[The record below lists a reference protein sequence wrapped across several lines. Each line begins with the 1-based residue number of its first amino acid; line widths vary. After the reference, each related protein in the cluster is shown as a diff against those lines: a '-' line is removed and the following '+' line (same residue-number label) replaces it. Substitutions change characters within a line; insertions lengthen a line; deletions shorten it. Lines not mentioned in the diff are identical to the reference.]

1 MSPTTNAVTNTVI
14 PRLCVKSATEA
25 IAFYQKAFG
34 AEEVI
39 KLVAPNGKIVHAQI
53 NIGDAA
59 IEITEEDI
67 NNHNVSPLTLG
78 ESTVVVKLY
87 VPDVDALFKQAL
99 AAGATQQ
106 WAVANH
112 FFGDRSGRLIDPFGH
127 MWSIATRLED
137 MTPAEM
143 QKRFEDF
150 LKQQS

>member
-1 MSPTTNAVTNTVI
+1 MSPTTNAVTNSVI
-14 PRLCVKSATEA
+14 PRLCVKNAAEA

-39 KLVAPNGKIVHAQI
+39 KLVAPNGKIVHVQI
-53 NIGDAA
+53 NIGQAA
-59 IEITEEDI
+59 IEITEEDA

-78 ESTVVVKLY
+78 ESTVVIKLY
-87 VPDVDALFKQAL
+87 VPDVDALFQRAL
-99 AAGATQQ
+99 DAGAKVQ

-127 MWSIATRLED
+127 MWSLATRLED